1 MDADAAA
8 GDPDDPDVPVEQRL
22 SRLEG
27 AVEGLVASHRDLKD
41 AVTRMLD
48 RMGRVELR
56 GVVQLDDVSV
66 RGRAAG
72 RRGGCG
78 HVTGL
83 GGVAVDE

>member
-41 AVTRMLD
+41 AVTQMLD

-56 GVVQLDDVSV
+56 GVVQLDDVTV

-72 RRGGCG
+72 RRGGRG
-78 HVTGL
+78 HVTGH
-83 GGVAVDE
+83 GGVAAGE

>member
-27 AVEGLVASHRDLKD
+27 AVEGLVSSHRDLKD

-56 GVVQLDDVSV
+56 GVVQLDDVTV

-72 RRGGCG
+72 RCGGRG

-83 GGVAVDE
+83 GGVAAGE

>member
-1 MDADAAA
+1 MEADAAA

-27 AVEGLVASHRDLKD
+27 AVEGLVSSHRDLKD

-56 GVVQLDDVSV
+56 GVVQLDDVTV
-66 RGRAAG
+66 KGRVAG
-72 RRGGCG
+72 HRSGYEP
-78 HVTGL
+78 VIGL
-83 GGVAVDE
+83 GRVATDE

>member
-27 AVEGLVASHRDLKD
+27 AVEGLVSGHRDLKD

-56 GVVQLDDVSV
+56 EVVQLDDVTV

-72 RRGGCG
+72 RRGGRG
-78 HVTGL
+78 HVTRL
-83 GGVAVDE
+83 GGVAADE

>member
-1 MDADAAA
+1 MA

-27 AVEGLVASHRDLKD
+27 AVEGLVSSHRNLKD
-41 AVTRMLD
+41 AVTQMLD
-48 RMGRVELR
+48 CIGCVELR

-72 RRGGCG
+72 RCGGHG
-78 HVTGL
+78 HVAGL
-83 GGVAVDE
+83 GGIAADE

>member
-56 GVVQLDDVSV
+56 GVVQLDDVTV

-72 RRGGCG
+72 RRG
-78 HVTGL
+78 VVAAAGL
-83 GGVAVDE
+83 LLDLEG